1 MKGFIAVYFRE
12 ILIMKTRFIKMVL
25 SMLVAPVLYV
35 IAFGYGIGKHLEVN
49 GYSYLQFLIPGLI
62 AMNSMTQSYN
72 IAQEINISRFYWKLF
87 DEYMSSPISN
97 FAYVLGEVLTGITRA
112 LLGASL
118 IIIIGLIAGV
128 KVNYSIYFWSA
139 IILNAFVFS
148 SIAVFAAMVVK
159 SHADQ
164 AMLSNFIIFPMA
176 FLGGTFF
183 PVKNLPFWAQIIIK
197 SLPITFATKAI
208 RGSSL
213 YHKVSITPYIALLIT
228 GIAFFIIALY
238 SVKKAKD

>member
-1 MKGFIAVYFRE
+1 MNGFVAVYYRE
-12 ILIMKTRFIKMVL
+12 LMIMRTRLIKMIL

-35 IAFGYGIGKHLEVN
+35 IAFGYGIGKHISVN

-72 IAQEINISRFYWKLF
+72 IAQEINIARFYWRIF
-87 DEYMSSPISN
+87 DEYMSAPISN
-97 FAYVLGEVLTGITRA
+97 FAYVFGEVLTGITRA
-112 LLGASL
+112 LLGACL
-118 IIIIGLIAGV
+118 IIIIGLISGV
-128 KVNYSIYFWSA
+128 RLNYSLYFWSA

-183 PVKNLPFWAQIIIK
+183 PVKNLPIWAQYIIK

-208 RGSSL
+208 RGASL
-213 YHKVSITPYIALLIT
+213 YNKVTITPYIALFLT
-228 GIAFFIIALY
+228 GIVFFIIALY
-238 SVKKAKD
+238 SVKRAKD

>member
-1 MKGFIAVYFRE
+1 MRGFIAVYFRE
-12 ILIMKTRFIKMVL
+12 ILIMKTRFIKMIL

-49 GYSYLQFLIPGLI
+49 GYSYLHFLIPGLI

-72 IAQEINISRFYWKLF
+72 IASEINIARFYWKLF
-87 DEYMSSPISN
+87 DEYMASPISN
-97 FAYVLGEVLTGITRA
+97 FSYVLGEVLTGITRA
-112 LLGASL
+112 LLGAFL
-118 IIIIGLIAGV
+118 IIIIGLVAGV
-128 KVNYSIYFWSA
+128 KLNYSIYFWLA

-183 PVKNLPFWAQIIIK
+183 PVKNLPVWAQIIIK

-213 YHKVSITPYIALLIT
+213 YNKVSFIPYIALLIT
-228 GIAFFIIALY
+228 GIVFFVIALY
-238 SVKKAKD
+238 SVKRAKD

>member
-1 MKGFIAVYFRE
+1 MNGFLSVYLRE
-12 ILIMKTRFIKMVL
+12 ILIMKTRFIKMIL

-35 IAFGYGIGKHLEVN
+35 IAFGYGIGKNIEIN

-72 IAQEINISRFYWKLF
+72 IASEINISRFYWKIF
-87 DEYMSSPISN
+87 DEYMASPISN
-97 FAYVLGEVLTGITRA
+97 FSYVLGEVFTGITRA
-112 LLGASL
+112 LLGAIL

-128 KVNYSIYFWSA
+128 KLNYSIYFWLA

-183 PVKNLPFWAQIIIK
+183 PVKNLPFWAQVIIK

-213 YHKVSITPYIALLIT
+213 YHKVSITPYIALFIT
-228 GIAFFIIALY
+228 GVAFFIIALY
-238 SVKKAKD
+238 AVNKAKD

>member
-1 MKGFIAVYFRE
+1 MSGFIAVYFRE
-12 ILIMKTRFIKMVL
+12 ILIMKTRFIKMIL

-72 IAQEINISRFYWKLF
+72 IASEINIARFYWKLF
-87 DEYMSSPISN
+87 DEYMASPISN
-97 FAYVLGEVLTGITRA
+97 FSYVLGEVLTGITRA

-118 IIIIGLIAGV
+118 IIIIGLVAGI
-128 KVNYSIYFWSA
+128 KLNYSIYFWLA

-183 PVKNLPFWAQIIIK
+183 PVKNLPVWAQIIIK

-213 YHKVSITPYIALLIT
+213 YNKVSFEPYIALLIT
-228 GIAFFIIALY
+228 GIAFFVIALY
-238 SVKKAKD
+238 SVKRAKD

>member
-1 MKGFIAVYFRE
+1 MKGFWAVYYRE
-12 ILIMKTRFIKMVL
+12 ILIMRTRIIKMIL
-25 SMLVAPVLYV
+25 SMLVAPTLYV
-35 IAFGYGIGKHLEVN
+35 IAFGYGIGKHVTVN

-87 DEYMSSPISN
+87 DEYMASPISN
-97 FAYVLGEVLTGITRA
+97 FSYVLGEVLTGITRA

-128 KVNYSIYFWSA
+128 KLNYSVYFWGA

-213 YHKVSITPYIALLIT
+213 YHEVTFTPYIALFIT
-228 GIAFFIIALY
+228 GVVFFIIALY
-238 SVKKAKD
+238 YVKKNKD